1 MKKIKITFLL
11 TILFALG
18 ICTHS
23 FARITTNDPTVN
35 SGGTVTITI
44 NSGEPVASG
53 AINLTSNEGLTF
65 KSASGGTANGTL
77 VAFSKSNN
85 ATSGIATYTFTAPT
99 VTEDKK
105 FKLVFSSQDMADENG
120 NPVNSSSAT
129 ATVTVKGTGSGN
141 NNSGGSNTSSGGTSQ
156 NKPKAGTVTSCY
168 INTVKVNE
176 FLNVKNKDSVPV
188 KVNTST
194 NEGLT
199 IYNNKTK
206 KSYKAKSGAT
216 TNVQIVEGEQTLTIT
231 LDTGYKTTRKVVSIK
246 EGEEVKPNVMDE
258 NPEEEEVKVILKS
271 LVIKGVTIVQLEGE
285 EEPKEHK
292 VSLELSPKFSSE
304 VYEYSVTIPEELN
317 DITKLDITALGDRD
331 DFTIEIN
338 GNEDLVYGE
347 NIVTII
353 VKTKDGEKKQ
363 EYKIIVNKEEKAVE
377 AVTTPMPIVEQPKEE
392 EKFPSQLV
400 KNIII
405 IVTLVA
411 LVAGI
416 VFAVVEYKYTNRGS
430 SEYSFGNE
438 SYGTIEFEEEVNEN
452 EEEFEERE
460 NMYRDEEDDDE
471 RRIRRKGKHF

>member
-23 FARITTNDPTVN
+23 FARITTNDPTVE
-35 SGGTVTITI
+35 SGKTVTITI
-44 NSGEPVASG
+44 NSQEPVASG

-65 KSASGGTANGTL
+65 NSASGGTANGTL
-77 VAFSKSNN
+77 LAFSKSNN

-120 NPVNSSSAT
+120 NTVNSSSAT

-141 NNSGGSNTSSGGTSQ
+141 NNSSGGNGGSSGSTTSEL
-156 NKPKAGTVTSCY
+156 KKGTVTSCY

-176 FLNVKNKDSVPV
+176 FLNVKNKDSIPV

-231 LDTGYKTTRKVVSIK
+231 LDTGYKTTRRVISIK
-246 EGEEVKPNVMDE
+246 EGEEVKPNVME
-258 NPEEEEVKVILKS
+258 ETPKEEEVKVVLKS
-271 LVIKGVTIVQLEGE
+271 LAIKGVTVVQLEGE
-285 EEPKEHK
+285 KEPKEHK
-292 VSLELSPKFSSE
+292 VSLELSPEFSSE

-317 DITKLDITALGDRD
+317 DITKLDITALGDKE
-331 DFTIEIN
+331 DFTIDIE
-338 GNEDLVYGE
+338 GNEELAYGE

-353 VKTKDGEKKQ
+353 VKSKDGTKKQ
-363 EYKIIVNKEEKAVE
+363 EYKITVTKQEPKTVEALATVEPIDENPQPEEK
-377 AVTTPMPIVEQPKEE
+377 PNNLI
-392 EKFPSQLV
+392 
-400 KNIII
+400 KNVII

-411 LVAGI
+411 LIAGV
-416 VFAVVEYKYTNRGS
+416 VFAVVEYKYTNKPKSAFEDGT
-430 SEYSFGNE
+430 
-438 SYGTIEFEEEVNEN
+438 YGTIEFEEEIHDNNED
-452 EEEFEERE
+452 FEEPKSIYE
-460 NMYRDEEDDDE
+460 DDEEDEDE
-471 RRIRRKGKHF
+471 TRPRKRGKHF

>member
-1 MKKIKITFLL
+1 MLKNMKKIKIIFLL

-44 NSGEPVASG
+44 NSQEPVASG
-53 AINLTSNEGLTF
+53 GIKLTSNEGLTF
-65 KSASGGTANGTL
+65 QSASGGTANGTF
-77 VAFSKSNN
+77 VGFSKEKN

-105 FKLVFSSQDMADENG
+105 FKLVFSSQDMADETG
-120 NPVNSSSAT
+120 NSVNSSSAT
-129 ATVTVKGTGSGN
+129 ATVTVKGTGGGN
-141 NNSGGSNTSSGGTSQ
+141 NNSGGGTTTPSE
-156 NKPKAGTVTSCY
+156 PKKGTVTSCY

-194 NEGLT
+194 KEGLT

-206 KSYKAKSGAT
+206 KSYTAKSGAT

-231 LDTGYKTTRKVVSIK
+231 LETGYKTTRKVISIK

-258 NPEEEEVKVILKS
+258 NSEEEAEDVKVILKS
-271 LVIKGVTIVQLEGE
+271 LVVKGVTIVQLEGE

-317 DITKLDITALGDRD
+317 DITKLDITALGDKD
-331 DFTIEIN
+331 DFTIDIE
-338 GNEDLVYGE
+338 GNEELVDGE
-347 NIVTII
+347 NIVTIT
-353 VKTKDGEKKQ
+353 VKSKDGEKKQ
-363 EYKIIVNKEEKAVE
+363 EYKIKVEKAAKTVE
-377 AVTTPMPIVEQPKEE
+377 AITTPVPLVQEQDSEE
-392 EKFPSQLV
+392 EKSSSQLI

-405 IVTLVA
+405 IVTIVA

-416 VFAVVEYKYTNRGS
+416 VFAIVEYKYTNKN
-430 SEYSFGNE
+430 SFGYEFDNS
-438 SYGTIEFEEEVNEN
+438 SYGTIEFEEEINEN
-452 EEEFEERE
+452 DNDSEVRE
-460 NMYRDEEDDDE
+460 DIYDDE
-471 RRIRRKGKHF
+471 YEEKRIKRKGKHF

>member
-141 NNSGGSNTSSGGTSQ
+141 NNSGGSSQ
-156 NKPKAGTVTSCY
+156 DKPKAGTVTSCY

-271 LVIKGVTIVQLEGE
+271 LVIKGVTIVQLDGE

-331 DFTIEIN
+331 DFTVDIE
-338 GNEDLVYGE
+338 GNEELVDGE
-347 NIVTII
+347 NIVTIT
-353 VKTKDGEKKQ
+353 VKSKDGEKKQ
-363 EYKIIVNKEEKAVE
+363 EYKIKVEKTPKTVE
-377 AVTTPMPIVEQPKEE
+377 AITTPVPLVQEQPTEE